1 MRQTTRRFMI
11 RPRLLPMIT
20 PQSFKVFAVVITTAI
35 LLAQPH
41 LRAEPA
47 APRQPLGSM
56 PKSKEVGASVPRRSL
71 ADSIVRGGSFDRK
84 AQRMPKGDLAIGLQ
98 EVASGFAVPLVL
110 TFAPGQKDRL
120 YIADQIGLIRIVD
133 HGNTLSEPFLDLRPW
148 LKELTPA
155 YDERGLLGLAFHPQF
170 DRQDHPGFR
179 KLYTFTSEP
188 PGPCE
193 FPLVHGSD
201 RVDHLNVVTEW
212 RASDDD
218 PNRVDVGSRRVVF
231 SYATP
236 NFHHNGGSLA
246 FGHDGLLYISVGD
259 GGTGAVFAPG
269 QPPAGIAQDIESP
282 RGKILRIDPLGI
294 QGVKAGTVQYS
305 VPSDNPY
312 VGRPGLDAIY
322 AIGLR
327 NPWRMSFD
335 RVSGELVVGDVG
347 QSLREE
353 VNIVKRGGNYGWPVK
368 EGDFYFN
375 GNLATLTRDVPWAG
389 QLPLIDPVLTY
400 TRDSIQ
406 SGVLTVV
413 GGYVYHGKAIPQLQG
428 RYVFANWTTSGG
440 LHGQLFHADLRSGE
454 MREFLIGPSDEP
466 LDGYLV
472 AFGED
477 GEGEIYALTTS
488 QAGPKGTTGKVRRL
502 VPFHGEV
509 KPRVTRAETDETPP
523 GLADSPIARGKRLF
537 TEKLC
542 ATCHQTAPAVPAP
555 PGEAL
560 HAPHFLGKFWGQP
573 LQVHDGIGGP
583 LIRVEFNEAYF
594 VESVKEPMKKIH
606 QGSTPGMVV
615 APMTDDEINAL
626 MAYVKSLSK

>member
-1 MRQTTRRFMI
+1 MKLRH
-11 RPRLLPMIT
+11 
-20 PQSFKVFAVVITTAI
+20 SFKVFGLVITTAI
-35 LLAQPH
+35 LLAHPE

-47 APRQPLGSM
+47 ASKLPAGSM
-56 PKSKEVGASVPRRSL
+56 SKSKEDEASVPSQ
-71 ADSIVRGGSFDRK
+71 ARGKAFDPK
-84 AQRMPKGDLAIGLQ
+84 AQRMTKGDIAVGLQ

-110 TFAPGQKDRL
+110 TYAPGQKDRL
-120 YIADQIGLIRIVD
+120 YIADQIGIIRIVD
-133 HGNTLSEPFLDLRPW
+133 HGRSLSDPFLDLRPW
-148 LKELTPA
+148 LTELKPA

-170 DRQDHPGFR
+170 DRKDHPGFR

-193 FPLVHGSD
+193 IPLANAAD

-212 RASDDD
+212 RAHDDD
-218 PNRVDVGSRRVVF
+218 TNRVDVGSRRVVF

-236 NFHHNGGSLA
+236 NFHHNGGCLA
-246 FGHDGLLYISVGD
+246 FGRDGLLYISVGD
-259 GGTGAVFAPG
+259 GGTRAVFAPG
-269 QPPAGIAQDIESP
+269 QPPVGIAQDIESP
-282 RGKILRIDPLGI
+282 IGKILRIDPLGLL
-294 QGVKAGTVQYS
+294 GVKAGTGEYS

-322 AIGLR
+322 AIGFR

-335 RVSGELVVGDVG
+335 RATGDLIVGDVG

-353 VNIVKRGGNYGWPVK
+353 VNIVKRGGNYGWPIK
-368 EGDFYFN
+368 EGDSYFN

-389 QLPLIDPVLTY
+389 QVALVDPTLTY
-400 TRDSIQ
+400 NREYIQ

-413 GGYVYHGKAIPQLQG
+413 GGYVYYGMAIPRLRG

-440 LHGQLFHADLRSGE
+440 LHGQPFHADLRSGE
-454 MREFLIGPSDEP
+454 IKQFLIGPSDEP

-477 GEGEIYALTTS
+477 AEGEIYALTTRM
-488 QAGPKGTTGKVRRL
+488 AGPKGTTGKVRRM
-502 VPFHGEV
+502 VPFHGKIE
-509 KPRVTRAETDETPP
+509 PRVTQVSTEETSP
-523 GLADSPIARGKRLF
+523 GRADSPIARGKRLF

-542 ATCHQTAPAVPAP
+542 ATCHQTDPAVPAP

-560 HAPHFLGKFWGQP
+560 HAPPFLGKFWGQS

-583 LIRVEFNEAYF
+583 LIKVDFNEAYF
-594 VESVKEPMKKIH
+594 VESVKDPMKKIH
-606 QGSTPGMVV
+606 EGSTPGMVV

-626 MAYVKSLSK
+626 MTFVKSLSK